1 MGFSS
6 IVLAALLLSPFAA
19 LVIVGSPRLIHFV
32 PPTQPL
38 YGPGFL
44 GALGAGLTVVIWNFG
59 GWENLSVVSGELED
73 PKRNY
78 IRAIAVALPMVVAG
92 YVLPLLVSLSG
103 AKSTTDWQMGW
114 FSHEGLSHRRA
125 VARRRARRSAAR

>member
-1 MGFSS
+1 ML
-6 IVLAALLLSPFAA
+6 LAPFAA
-19 LVIVGSPRLIHFV
+19 WCHGRLPHLIHFI

-73 PKRNY
+73 PRRNY
-78 IRAIAVALPMVVAG
+78 VRARSPIAFQSWSRAMSCR
-92 YVLPLLVSLSG
+92 LLVSVSG
-103 AKSTTDWQMGW
+103 AQSTADWQMGW
-114 FSHEGLSHRRA
+114 FSHEGYRIGGPAAGASRS
-125 VARRRARRSAAR
+125 RSAAR

>member
-1 MGFSS
+1 MRTRATTLLPVLVS
-6 IVLAALLLSPFAA
+6 ILAGILLSPFAA
-19 LVIVGSPRLIHFV
+19 LVIVGMPRLIHFV

-38 YGPGFL
+38 SGPGFV

-78 IRAIAVALPMVVAG
+78 LRAIAVALQAPAANAAN
-92 YVLPLLVSLSG
+92 P
-103 AKSTTDWQMGW
+103 
-114 FSHEGLSHRRA
+114 
-125 VARRRARRSAAR
+125 RARAPGRHADRLRGSETQSSQCAAGPRQCHL